1 MVNEHVER
9 RIIPP
14 HVWVINWCIT
24 LFVQKVRVSEQ
35 RLQGVNFSDVR
46 FHDSSISAVFLNPE
60 NRLSPLQM
68 SRKPFGAVGAFKT
81 RHPSG
86 RPSKTGSD
94 LVALNP
100 K

>member
-1 MVNEHVER
+1 MVY
-9 RIIPP
+9 
-14 HVWVINWCIT
+14 
-24 LFVQKVRVSEQ
+24 
-35 RLQGVNFSDVR
+35 G
-46 FHDSSISAVFLNPE
+46 SSISAVFLNPE

-86 RPSKTGSD
+86 MLSKTGRD
-94 LVALNP
+94 FVALNP